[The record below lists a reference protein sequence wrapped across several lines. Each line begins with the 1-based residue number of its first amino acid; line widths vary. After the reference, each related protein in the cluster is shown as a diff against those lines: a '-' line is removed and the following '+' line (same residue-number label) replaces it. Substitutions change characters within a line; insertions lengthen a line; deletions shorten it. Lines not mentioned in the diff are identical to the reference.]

1 MTIQVGSNAYSKTDG
16 AFFTV
21 EYTLWLPWMIH
32 SMMLTQPLK
41 PIDVVWCG
49 AVVLNFA

>member
-1 MTIQVGSNAYSKTDG
+1 MTIQSNAYSKTDG

-32 SMMLTQPLK
+32 SSMMLTQPLK